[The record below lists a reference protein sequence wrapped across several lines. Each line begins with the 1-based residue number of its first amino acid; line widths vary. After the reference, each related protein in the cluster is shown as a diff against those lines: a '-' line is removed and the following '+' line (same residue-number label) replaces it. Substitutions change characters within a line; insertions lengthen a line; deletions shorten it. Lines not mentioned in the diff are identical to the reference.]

1 MDSILECKDLYKLYG
16 DLRAINGIN
25 VKLYSGKII
34 GLLGPNG
41 SGKTTLMKMIA
52 GLLTPTKGGILIDD
66 IPIGKETKSMV
77 SYLPDGNFLDKN
89 MKIKDCVSMFEDFF
103 EDFDVARAESMIRNL
118 DLDQNKKLKHLS
130 KGNQEKV
137 NLIMAMSRQARLY
150 VLDEPIAG
158 VDPAARDY
166 IISTI
171 INNYNPTASVI
182 IATHLISDIENILDE
197 VVFLKYGQILI
208 YNSVEALRMSEGKSI
223 DQMFR
228 EVFACSGN

>member
-16 DLRAINGIN
+16 SCRAINGIN
-25 VKLYSGKII
+25 IKLYSGKII

-52 GLLTPTKGGILIDD
+52 GLLTPTQGQILVDD
-66 IPIGKETKSMV
+66 IWVGKDTKSMV
-77 SYLPDGNFLDKN
+77 SYLPDSNFFEKN
-89 MKIKDCVSMFEDFF
+89 MRIKDCIALFEDFF
-103 EDFDVARAESMIRNL
+103 EDFDAKRAERMIESLNL
-118 DLDQNKKLKHLS
+118 ELNSKLKHLS

-137 NLIMAMSRQARLY
+137 NLIMAMSRQAKLY

-171 INNYNPTASVI
+171 INNYNPVASVI
-182 IATHLISDIENILDE
+182 IATHLISDIEHILDE
-197 VVFLKYGQILI
+197 VVFLKNGQILL
-208 YNSVEALRMSEGKSI
+208 YNSVESLRMSEGKSI